1 MTDLREKLA
10 FIMWKNDAER
20 AAPNVAKRRTE
31 SAFQEQNNDA
41 MARWLIFADAIIAA
55 LPGMVKP
62 LEWKT
67 QKYWSPEQIGHHA
80 APYSIYEN
88 PENGACVITS
98 GSPYF
103 FGPEHTSDVEAAK
116 AIANA
121 HHRAAIMAALGVEG
135 E

>member
-10 FIMWKNDAER
+10 DLMDKTLGEMAKAE
-20 AAPNVAKRRTE
+20 
-31 SAFQEQNNDA
+31 
-41 MARWLIFADAIIAA
+41 ARYSDVPGILADAIIAA

-62 LEWKT
+62 LEWKS
-67 QKYWSPEQIGHHA
+67 QKYTYPKQIGHHA

-88 PENGACVITS
+88 PKNGVCVITS

>member
-1 MTDLREKLA
+1 MTDLTDKLA
-10 FIMWKNDAER
+10 DVIGKNVSQSPRGIAH
-20 AAPNVAKRRTE
+20 
-31 SAFQEQNNDA
+31 
-41 MARWLIFADAIIAA
+41 AIIAA

-62 LEWKT
+62 LEWSRQEYKST
-67 QKYWSPEQIGHHA
+67 EQIRHHA
-80 APYSIYEN
+80 AQYSIYES
-88 PENGACVITS
+88 PKNGACVITS

-103 FGPEHTSDVEAAK
+103 FGPEYTPDVEAAK